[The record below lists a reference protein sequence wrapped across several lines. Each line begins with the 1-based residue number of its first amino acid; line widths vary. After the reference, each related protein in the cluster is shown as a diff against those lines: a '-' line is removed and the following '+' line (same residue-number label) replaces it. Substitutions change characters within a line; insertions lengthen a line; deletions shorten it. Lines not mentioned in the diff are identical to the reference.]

1 MSGRIEENTI
11 SRLGTETAVP
21 LDAVA
26 GTEKV
31 LYTAP
36 SGKKA
41 IPLIVVMRDFDEAI
55 DEAVVTFGVSG
66 GDCDEFLGNQ
76 TLTNVGA
83 GFANEALI
91 LQPIPNATPVAA
103 LILDAGDEFAMEITT
118 AETTG
123 TPTCAIDVFGYEIDV

>member
-1 MSGRIEENTI
+1 MARAKEKVLALLDSVSAI
-11 SRLGTETAVP
+11 P

-31 LYTAP
+31 LYTVP

-41 IPLIVVMRDFDEAI
+41 IPVMVIVRTIDEAI
-55 DEAVVTFGVSG
+55 DEAVVTFGKSG

-76 TLTNVGA
+76 TLTVVGV
-83 GFANEALI
+83 GFADEALI

-103 LILDAGDEFAMEITT
+103 LILDAGEEFAMEITT

-123 TPTCAIDVFGYEIDV
+123 TPTCTMDVFGYEYDA